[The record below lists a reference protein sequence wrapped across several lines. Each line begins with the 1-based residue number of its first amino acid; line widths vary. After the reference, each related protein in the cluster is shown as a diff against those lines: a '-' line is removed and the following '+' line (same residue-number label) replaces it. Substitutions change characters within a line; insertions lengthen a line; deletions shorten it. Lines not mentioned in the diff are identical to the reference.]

1 MDSFSR
7 HQLIGMVIGLADAV
21 AVLLVVVVAL
31 SIWAVHQR
39 RRMKASRSSELPD
52 GHEHFSEYLHQQAKA
67 LAERYREHWD
77 GNPPDLDRLRVL
89 EQGNDPALVMLQL
102 RYDLVRTE
110 LLALEGPT
118 SEHWQAREE
127 YLGTHLARWDKAEQ
141 ALASALAQS
150 WNASAGQ
157 SRSGTSPQPEPPAS
171 SDAYS
176 EHNREV
182 EMKRLRDRID
192 TLEGYRQRFNE
203 MHSATVEERRASSN
217 LRTALRKEFVD
228 DSARGERVDA
238 HLEAYEM
245 ARRPLDEYLDRGD
258 IAPFEAR
265 PGVAQSQAEAPRNL
279 ARQQRL
285 VERSGERLDSE
296 YQHLLTSIT
305 EQRQVIDS
313 LKTQLEKSELSREQL
328 ERHYTAK
335 IRELEQ
341 QLAKWEQS
349 LKLFENESHRNRRQ
363 IRKLMAQS
371 QGFENQRMK
380 IRALEET
387 VDRFAAQAVTMQSR
401 IDELEAEREALDITA
416 LTGDKRGDES
426 SGEQQ
431 RGTGGDE
438 RHG

>member
-21 AVLLVVVVAL
+21 AVLLIIAVAL
-31 SIWAVHQR
+31 TIWALHQR
-39 RRMKASRSSELPD
+39 RRAKASRSNELPD
-52 GHEHFSEYLHQQAKA
+52 GHEHFSAYLHEQAKA

-89 EQGNDPALVMLQL
+89 EQGHDPALVMLQL

-110 LLALEGPT
+110 LLALEGPPA
-118 SEHWQAREE
+118 EHWQAREE
-127 YLGTHLARWDKAEQ
+127 HLGTHLTRWDKAEQ
-141 ALASALAQS
+141 ALASALAQRQEA
-150 WNASAGQ
+150 NTAQG
-157 SRSGTSPQPEPPAS
+157 RSGTSPQPESSTS

-182 EMKRLRDRID
+182 EIKRLRDRID

-217 LRTALRKEFVD
+217 LRTALRKEFAD
-228 DSARGERVDA
+228 DNARSERVDA

-265 PGVAQSQAEAPRNL
+265 PSAAPPQAEAPRNL
-279 ARQQRL
+279 VRQQRL
-285 VERSGERLDSE
+285 VERSGERLDTE
-296 YQHLLTSIT
+296 YQHLVTSIT
-305 EQRQVIDS
+305 EQRRVIDN

-363 IRKLMAQS
+363 IHKLMAQA

-401 IDELEAEREALDITA
+401 IDELEAEREALDVAA
-416 LTGDKRGDES
+416 LTGEDRDGTSPD
-426 SGEQQ
+426 EQQ
-431 RGTGGDE
+431 HSTGGDE